1 MTALAEDGRIRVM
14 FKKRG
19 INQPSQDQLQIKKN
33 PEKLLNTWIIH
44 NDNATIAKADRKKT
58 IICPIEQQY
67 SKKTK
72 REMGKSIQEWNE

>member
-44 NDNATIAKADRKKT
+44 NDNATIAKADRKKGYYL
-58 IICPIEQQY
+58 P
-67 SKKTK
+67 
-72 REMGKSIQEWNE
+72 N